1 MARQTINIGSG
12 VNKGDGDILRD
23 ALKKTNENFE
33 EVYNTL
39 GIASGTGSFL
49 GLSDTPTAY
58 PTDPNLSTQIVTL
71 NATKDGLE
79 FTSEI
84 SPDNITGIHPVA
96 TSGDYN
102 DLINAPSLASVA
114 LNGRY
119 SSLTGTPALSTVA
132 LSGSYNDLQDRPNLS
147 QVAVSGSFYDLL
159 NRPSVPATLI
169 DLGIADG
176 TSGQVLSTDGQGNFE
191 FIDAGG
197 GAGSNLDWSYI
208 TNTPT
213 TLAGYGITDTIF
225 SGDYAA
231 LTNKPT
237 IPTATSELT
246 NDSGFI
252 TALTQNDVTSALGFI
267 PYNSNNP
274 DGYIT
279 GVSNSDIV
287 TALGYQPSNFDGDY
301 NNLVNKPTTYDELL
315 DLTDIDVSSL
325 AVGNVLVYRNVSGT
339 NVWKSEP
346 LDVQDIANI
355 NTTGISDGSILT
367 YNASASEWQ
376 IGTALAGTD
385 TLDSVIQ
392 RGATTNTLTTFSGGI
407 NTTSIASATTLSL
420 GGDISFTISST
431 VDANGIKL
439 SNVGD
444 PTLAQDVAT
453 KNYVDTAGFLTTE
466 ADTLATVTARGA
478 ATTTTSVIPF
488 YYADESDF
496 PNATTY
502 HGAVAHA
509 HNTGKLYYA
518 HGGNWVK
525 LADYDDLVDG
535 AITWTLTSNGSDDYV
550 FSGPGIETGNTN
562 DPELYLMRGY
572 TYKFNNTVSGSHPF
586 EIRTAAGG
594 SAYTPGISTDGDI
607 TIFTVPMDAPDTL
620 YYQCTSHGV
629 MLGTIN
635 IVGGSEADTLATV
648 TARGQYT
655 AQNLTFDGTITLGD
669 VLNLPILTAEPSN
682 PADGMVAIASGGAG
696 EWNPGGLSDG
706 TKQMVVYLGAWR
718 QIASGGG
725 A

>member
-488 YYADESDF
+488 YYANESDF

>member
-287 TALGYQPSNFDGDY
+287 SALGYQPSNFDGDY

-315 DLTDIDVSSL
+315 DLTDVDDSSL

-420 GGDISFTISST
+420 GGDISFTVSST

-453 KNYVDTAGFLTTE
+453 KNYVDTAGFLT
-466 ADTLATVTARGA
+466 
-478 ATTTTSVIPF
+478 
-488 YYADESDF
+488 
-496 PNATTY
+496 
-502 HGAVAHA
+502 
-509 HNTGKLYYA
+509 
-518 HGGNWVK
+518 
-525 LADYDDLVDG
+525 
-535 AITWTLTSNGSDDYV
+535 
-550 FSGPGIETGNTN
+550 
-562 DPELYLMRGY
+562 
-572 TYKFNNTVSGSHPF
+572 
-586 EIRTAAGG
+586 
-594 SAYTPGISTDGDI
+594 
-607 TIFTVPMDAPDTL
+607 
-620 YYQCTSHGV
+620 
-629 MLGTIN
+629 
-635 IVGGSEADTLATV
+635 SEADTLATV

-696 EWNPGGLSDG
+696 EWNPGGLTDG